1 MKSKTSARVIILILL
16 SGVGFL
22 AGQTSS
28 SAGRRFDDE
37 YLSMRILPGWTMGT
51 SPDQTLN
58 LVRGK
63 FLLAINPV
71 FTHASPIEGGRFSE
85 IVEQM
90 PSVDAVMLNVDQPAS
105 GGECTLSSSGTLRIT
120 KSISLG
126 NLYTDSSKTGNGCVY
141 PSRGQPV
148 WFGSFSVGSAPESE
162 YTIKLSYRTDDV
174 NSLPPRGSPQLLQ
187 VFSEVVAMVKTLHF
201 KRPVVISGISPQ
213 AAPPG
218 ATVTIYGRGFNL
230 AGRTAGVTFADLPD
244 LTMPDP
250 VVAQDGKSLTFQ
262 VPASVATV
270 SCQEGRI
277 LIGGFCLP
285 VPPHHIDINDCPRKS
300 DDGANFCGVPVPSG
314 TYQISVGAGGVSGDT
329 VQFTIAAPK
338 PGPVSISLMYP
349 TSFVSAGDMITVRG
363 RGFTASG
370 NSVRIGSAVVNNIR
384 SLDGKT
390 ITFPAPAPEGSA
402 FIPNMRIYKVS
413 VFNADGESNSI
424 LFQYR

>member
-1 MKSKTSARVIILILL
+1 MKSNISACAVILL
-16 SGVGFL
+16 AAAGVL
-22 AGQTSS
+22 ASQTSTPAS
-28 SAGRRFDDE
+28 RRFDNE
-37 YLSMRILPGWTMGT
+37 YLSMTILRGWTVGA
-51 SPDQTLN
+51 SAGPTLN
-58 LVRGK
+58 VVRGK
-63 FLLAINPV
+63 YLLAINPL

-90 PSVDAVMLNVDQPAS
+90 PSVDAVMLNVDGPAS
-105 GGECTLSSSGTLRIT
+105 GGECALSSSGELRIT

-126 NLYTDSSKTGNGCVY
+126 NLYTDSSKTGNGCVF
-141 PSRGQPV
+141 PSSGEPA
-148 WFGSFSVGSAPESE
+148 WFGSYSVGSAPENE

-174 NSLPPRGSPQLLQ
+174 NSLPRRGSPQLQQ
-187 VFSEVVAMVKTLHF
+187 VFAEVVAMVKTLHF

-218 ATVTIYGRGFNL
+218 ATVTIYGSGFNL
-230 AGRTAGVTFADLPD
+230 AGQTAGVTFADLPD
-244 LTMPDP
+244 ITMPDP

-262 VPASVATV
+262 APTSVATV

-285 VPPHHIDINDCPRKS
+285 VPAHHVDINDCPRKS
-300 DDGANFCGVPVPSG
+300 DGGANFCGVPVPPG
-314 TYQISVGAGGVSGDT
+314 TYQISVGAGGVSGDS

-349 TSFVSAGDMITVRG
+349 TSFVSAGDVITVRG
-363 RGFTASG
+363 RGFAASG
-370 NSVRIGSAVVNNIR
+370 NSVRIGSAVVSNIS

-390 ITFPAPAPEGSA
+390 ITFLAPVPEGSA
-402 FIPNMRIYKVS
+402 FIPGMRIYQAL